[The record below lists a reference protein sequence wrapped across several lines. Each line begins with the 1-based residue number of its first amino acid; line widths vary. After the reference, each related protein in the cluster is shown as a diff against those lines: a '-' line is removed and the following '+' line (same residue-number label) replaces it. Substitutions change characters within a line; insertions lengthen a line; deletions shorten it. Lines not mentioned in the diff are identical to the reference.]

1 MKAQLVRSIK
11 MWVGLLGLLSL
22 AACSSIQVNTD
33 YDTSRQ
39 YSALKTYA
47 WMKPKQEV
55 VIDPLVNN
63 DLMQRRV
70 ERAVER
76 SLAAQG
82 FVKATGEQSADF
94 LVTYYVSAET
104 KLSVTN
110 FHSDFGYYPCWG
122 GCYRYG
128 FGYGMN
134 QDISVRQY
142 KVGTFMLDI
151 IDPATSELMWRGAAG
166 KQLSTGTPEERDTY
180 VTEIISAILAKFPPN

>member
-1 MKAQLVRSIK
+1 M
-11 MWVGLLGLLSL
+11 GLLSL
-22 AACSSIQVNTD
+22 LTLVACSGVQVNSD
-33 YDTSRQ
+33 YDTSRKF
-39 YSALKTYA
+39 SDLKTYA

-55 VIDPLVNN
+55 VIDPLVHN

-70 ERAVER
+70 ERAVEQ

-104 KLSVTN
+104 KLSISS

-128 FGYGMN
+128 MGYGMN
-134 QDISVRQY
+134 QDVNVRQY
-142 KVGTFMLDI
+142 KEGTFMLDI
-151 IDPATSELMWRGAAG
+151 VDPASSELMWRGAAG
-166 KQLSTGTPEERDTY
+166 KRLSTGTPEERDTY
-180 VTEIISAILAKFPPN
+180 VNEIVSSILAKFPPKTANR